1 MEHKVYQR
9 YIKNASDH
17 WWWSARIEI
26 FSKIIEVYFKYNRNL
41 NILDYGA
48 GSGVNIN
55 FLNKFGKVTI
65 YEPHQP
71 TLKYLKE
78 NFTNIKLLGNK
89 NVKFD
94 IILLADVLEH
104 IEYTDKILDQLYKYM
119 HSQSIILITVPAH
132 QYLYNKK
139 DLILKHYRR
148 YSKKLL
154 YGDLKKSGF
163 NIDYLSYYNFF
174 LAPIILPITLVSKIL
189 KLNYIEQVEK
199 KPLFILNKI
208 FFNLFRLEKFL
219 ISKKIKLPYGISL
232 IAVAK
237 K

>member
-1 MEHKVYQR
+1 MENKVYQR

-26 FSKIIEVYFKYNRNL
+26 FSRIIEAYFKYNRNL

-55 FLNKFGKVTI
+55 FLKKFGKVTI
-65 YEPHQP
+65 FEPHQP
-71 TLKYLKE
+71 TLTYLTK
-78 NFTNIKLLGNK
+78 NFTDIKLLGNEK
-89 NVKFD
+89 VKFD
-94 IILLADVLEH
+94 LILLADVLEH
-104 IEYTDKILDQLYKYM
+104 IEHTNKILDQLYKYM

-139 DLILKHYRR
+139 DLTLKHYRR
-148 YSKKLL
+148 YSKNLL
-154 YGDLKKSGF
+154 YSDLKKSGF
-163 NIDYLSYYNFF
+163 NTDYLSYYNFF

-189 KLNYIEQVEK
+189 KLNYIENVEK
-199 KPLFILNKI
+199 KPHFILNKI
-208 FFNLFRLEKFL
+208 FFNLFRLEKYL
-219 ISKKIKLPYGISL
+219 ISQKIQLPYGVSL
-232 IAVAK
+232 IAIAK